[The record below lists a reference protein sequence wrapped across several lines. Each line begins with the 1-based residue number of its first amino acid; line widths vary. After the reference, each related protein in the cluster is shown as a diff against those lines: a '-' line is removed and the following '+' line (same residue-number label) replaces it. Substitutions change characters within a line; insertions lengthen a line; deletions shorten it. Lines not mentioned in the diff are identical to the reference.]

1 MKTRNDADF
10 QDEEYIGRDLFG
22 YPFNKKYPPDTKKY
36 GRDSSGY
43 RTPQQETFFHDFA
56 VLNYDVRFKY
66 KGVDYY
72 VIIRPEYCARTD
84 ETLRI
89 EYEKFKDANSLIEQ
103 LMVDGVKLIDFMDE
117 IEEVEVF

>member
-1 MKTRNDADF
+1 MNRSRP
-10 QDEEYIGRDLFG
+10 IGG
-22 YPFNKKYPPDTKKY
+22 TCQNN
-36 GRDSSGY
+36 
-43 RTPQQETFFHDFA
+43 FFHDFA